1 MTERVAALIDVDKR
15 VGTVT
20 RVNASALELTIP
32 NALAASG
39 QRGLARGTAGDFI
52 FIDCDQECILGRI
65 TDVSVPDRQRSG
77 LERQL
82 EHDAVAEPQGRAQL
96 LATINKSTH
105 KVVRGINIKPRVGDS
120 VYLADGDALASAI
133 RTALQGD
140 LIEGR
145 NERLLVNLG
154 KLSGIADATISMPPE
169 KLFGRHCGIFGATGG
184 GKSWTLSRLLNEV
197 VRLRGKCILFDPT
210 GEFSGKVSG
219 AKEFSFGKAGQQ
231 QPLARFPYR
240 RLSEIDLYALLTPSA
255 QMQGPNLRSAIKSLR
270 LAKLLTSDPVR
281 FPSAQQEDGSKQ
293 FAFGGRGFLDVR
305 PRGLLRKAERSRNAH
320 SVALIQLASDLD
332 SHMCDFDIRLL
343 SDQIKHECVKQHN
356 SRQKGAFGE
365 IDEFALSSCNS
376 LMVRIENYLSSP
388 EMGCLFSDQGAD
400 ICAEIDAFLEDDEQH
415 AMVLSFEHVSFK
427 YNTRELLLNTLGR
440 HLLGLARSNKFQK
453 RPLVTFLDEA
463 HQFIGRSIGDEANN
477 VSLDAFGLIAKEGRK
492 YGLTAA
498 IATQRPRDVPTDVLS
513 QLGTLFVHRLTNE
526 RDRETIERACGDLDR
541 DAAAFIPTLAQGEA
555 IVVGPELPA
564 PLPIIIDRP
573 EKGQQPESHGPRYQQ
588 YWGQKPGPRAAQAD
602 FDVI

>member
-1 MTERVAALIDVDKR
+1 MTEPVAALIDVDKR
-15 VGTVT
+15 VGTIT
-20 RVNASALELTIP
+20 RVNASAVELTIP
-32 NALAASG
+32 QALAASG
-39 QRGLARGTAGDFI
+39 QRGLAKGTAGDFI

-65 TDVSVPDRQRSG
+65 VDVAVPERQRPN

-96 LATINKSTH
+96 LATISKSTH

-133 RTALQGD
+133 REALQGE
-140 LIEGR
+140 LIDGR
-145 NERLLVNLG
+145 EERLLVNLG
-154 KLSGIADATISMPPE
+154 RLSGIANATISMPPE

-184 GKSWTLSRLLNEV
+184 GKSWTLSKLLNEV

-219 AKEFSFGKAGQQ
+219 ATEFSFSKERPG

-270 LAKLLTSDPVR
+270 LAKLLGSNPDR
-281 FPSAQQEDGSKQ
+281 FPSAQLDDGSRQ
-293 FAFGGRGFLDVR
+293 FEFGGRGGYVDVR
-305 PRGLLRKAERSRNAH
+305 QKGVVRKKERSRNAH
-320 SVALIQLASDLD
+320 SVALIELASDLD

-343 SDQIKHECVKQHN
+343 SDQIKEECVKQHN
-356 SRQKGAFGE
+356 NQKKGAFGDV
-365 IDEFALSSCNS
+365 DEFALSSCNS

-388 EMGCLFSDQGAD
+388 EMGCLFADHGVD
-400 ICAEIDAFLEDDEQH
+400 ICSEILAFLEDDERH
-415 AMVLSFEHVSFK
+415 AMVLSFADVSFK

-440 HLLGLARSNKFQK
+440 FLLGLARDNMFMK
-453 RPLVTFLDEA
+453 RPLVAFLDEA

-498 IATQRPRDVPTDVLS
+498 IATQRPRDVPNDVLS

-541 DAAAFIPTLAQGEA
+541 DAAAFIPSLAQGEA

-564 PLPIIIDRP
+564 PLPIIINRP

-588 YWGQKPGPRAAQAD
+588 YWGAKRKNIVAARS
-602 FDVI
+602 

>member
-1 MTERVAALIDVDKR
+1 MIDPAASLIDVDKR

-20 RVNASALELTIP
+20 RVNASSLELTIP
-32 NALAASG
+32 KALAASG

-52 FIDCDQECILGRI
+52 FVDCDQECILGRI
-65 TDVSVPDRQRSG
+65 TDVSIPERQRSN

-82 EHDAVAEPQGRAQL
+82 EHDATAEPQGRAQL
-96 LATINKSTH
+96 LATISKSTH
-105 KVVRGINIKPRVGDS
+105 KVVRGINIKPRVGDG
-120 VYLADGDALASAI
+120 VYLADGDSLASAI
-133 RTALQGD
+133 REALQGE

-145 NERLLVNLG
+145 DERLLINLG
-154 KLSGIADATISMPPE
+154 RLSGIADATISMPPE

-184 GKSWTLSRLLNEV
+184 GKSWTLSKLLNEV
-197 VRLRGKCILFDPT
+197 VRLGGKCILFDPT

-219 AKEFSFGKAGQQ
+219 AKEFSFSKEGRG

-270 LAKLLTSDPVR
+270 LAKLLLSDPHR
-281 FPSAQQEDGSKQ
+281 FASRQMEDGSKR
-293 FAFGGRGFLDVR
+293 FDFGGRGGFVDIRRKGV
-305 PRGLLRKAERSRNAH
+305 LRKTQRSRDAH
-320 SVALIQLASDLD
+320 SVALIELASELD

-343 SDQIKHECVKQHN
+343 SDQLKEECVKQHN
-356 SRQKGAFGE
+356 NQNKGAFG
-365 IDEFALSSCNS
+365 DVDDFALSSCNS

-388 EMGCLFSDQGAD
+388 EMGCIFSDKGVD
-400 ICAEIDAFLEDDEQH
+400 ICAEIDAFILDDEQH

-440 HLLGLARSNKFQK
+440 YLLALARSNTFQN

-463 HQFIGRSIGDEANN
+463 HQFIGRTIGDETNN

-541 DAAAFIPTLAQGEA
+541 DAAAFIPTLAQGEV

-564 PLPIIIDRP
+564 PLPLIIDAP
-573 EKGQQPESHGPRYQQ
+573 EKGQQPESHGPRYQKH
-588 YWGQKPGPRAAQAD
+588 WGGAGCTK
-602 FDVI
+602 ISS